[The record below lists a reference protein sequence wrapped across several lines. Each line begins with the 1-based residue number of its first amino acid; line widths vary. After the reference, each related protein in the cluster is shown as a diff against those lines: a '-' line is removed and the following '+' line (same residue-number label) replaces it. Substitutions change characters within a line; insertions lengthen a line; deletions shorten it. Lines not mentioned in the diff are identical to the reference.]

1 MRGSSNKSLTMSPQ
15 RPALEAMPCGAG
27 GLPLAR
33 HREPARRN
41 PGEIGS
47 DQHLSPAAA
56 PEGRIRDRAAS
67 VILNVDR
74 LLVDDY
80 GK

>member
-1 MRGSSNKSLTMSPQ
+1 MRG
-15 RPALEAMPCGAG
+15 RRG
-27 GLPLAR
+27 PLAR

-74 LLVDDY
+74 SLVDDY
-80 GK
+80 ANNMTVFDRPVCPRIE